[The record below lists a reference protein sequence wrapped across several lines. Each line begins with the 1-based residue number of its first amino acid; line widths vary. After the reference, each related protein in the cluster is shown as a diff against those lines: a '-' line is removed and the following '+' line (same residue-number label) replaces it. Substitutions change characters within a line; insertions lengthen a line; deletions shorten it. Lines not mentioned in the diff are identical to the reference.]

1 MDIVFTEAFTTAADG
16 CIQCQ
21 ATVDGKPVICQFT
34 LGALEDVSPDTAD
47 MSPDEQFQ
55 MNMER
60 LHAIAQEKI
69 FKGKIENGTVR
80 VSGEDV

>member
-1 MDIVFTEAFTTAADG
+1 MEIVFTEEFTTAADG
-16 CIQCQ
+16 SIHCEVK
-21 ATVDGKPVICQFT
+21 VDGKSVNCQFT

-47 MSPDEQFQ
+47 MAPSAQFQ

-69 FKGKIENGTVR
+69 FKGKIENGALSVTA
-80 VSGEDV
+80 GDV